1 MSSLTDMIER
11 AILEL
16 IERHDGYCEIARN
29 AFAAEM
35 KVAPSQITY
44 VISTRFGHEH
54 GYIVESRRGGSGY
67 IRIMRVPYTDH
78 SEYIMHLLRTM
89 DDYLTQHDV
98 NILIDSLQNGG
109 NIIDECGDESR
120 KERQRNSSH
129 LDIGDLFHNQIS
141 KERRH
146 FTVDKQLNQTHR
158 TGNHHEHIEVNG
170 TKDLVKRQHS
180 GNNEYSSR
188 TESNACAILP
198 KSQHQH
204 IRDYEKYNR
213 VNHGYSS
220 LLCISFFL

>member
-16 IERHDGYCEIARN
+16 IERHDGNCEIARN

-89 DDYLTQHDV
+89 DDHLTQHDV
-98 NILIDSLQNGG
+98 NILIDSLQYENLISQKIANLMRTSLSDRSLALISGRDRHETRSLIFK
-109 NIIDECGDESR
+109 NMLLYIASLGDE
-120 KERQRNSSH
+120 E
-129 LDIGDLFHNQIS
+129 D
-141 KERRH
+141 
-146 FTVDKQLNQTHR
+146 
-158 TGNHHEHIEVNG
+158 
-170 TKDLVKRQHS
+170 
-180 GNNEYSSR
+180 
-188 TESNACAILP
+188 
-198 KSQHQH
+198 
-204 IRDYEKYNR
+204 
-213 VNHGYSS
+213 
-220 LLCISFFL
+220 

>member
-98 NILIDSLQNGG
+98 NILIDSLQYENL
-109 NIIDECGDESR
+109 ISR
-120 KERQRNSSH
+120 KIANLMRTSLSDRS
-129 LDIGDLFHNQIS
+129 LALIS
-141 KERRH
+141 GRDRH
-146 FTVDKQLNQTHR
+146 ETRSLIFK
-158 TGNHHEHIEVNG
+158 
-170 TKDLVKRQHS
+170 
-180 GNNEYSSR
+180 SR
-188 TESNACAILP
+188 
-198 KSQHQH
+198 
-204 IRDYEKYNR
+204 
-213 VNHGYSS
+213 
-220 LLCISFFL
+220 

>member
-89 DDYLTQHDV
+89 DDHLTQHDV
-98 NILIDSLQNGG
+98 NILIDSLQYEN
-109 NIIDECGDESR
+109 
-120 KERQRNSSH
+120 
-129 LDIGDLFHNQIS
+129 LIS
-141 KERRH
+141 QKIANLMK
-146 FTVDKQLNQTHR
+146 VL
-158 TGNHHEHIEVNG
+158 
-170 TKDLVKRQHS
+170 S
-180 GNNEYSSR
+180 
-188 TESNACAILP
+188 
-198 KSQHQH
+198 
-204 IRDYEKYNR
+204 
-213 VNHGYSS
+213 
-220 LLCISFFL
+220 